1 MEKKEKERS
10 FSLIIPGYEAS
21 KKSEEVNKVTDPRM
35 LVILFARRRLCG
47 SFGGVVN
54 ECENLKEE
62 ACIS

>member
-10 FSLIIPGYEAS
+10 FGLIIPGYEAS

-47 SFGGVVN
+47 SFGGVMMSV
-54 ECENLKEE
+54 K
-62 ACIS
+62 I